1 MIPTSS
7 SATTN
12 GCDNISSNCVIW
24 QGPDIACI
32 DLCNGDTVSE
42 VVAKLATEVCDL
54 ITNGVS
60 SNPSLTGLNL
70 DCLNIKGVTP
80 TTLVPVLQAMVVQ
93 ICANRSPSSSSE
105 TEKAQVQAN
114 LPIMTLPACFLPYN
128 DANGNPVTQLRL
140 DEFATLTAQKVCTNL
155 SSINVIQSTL
165 SNYSTRLAVLE
176 GCVLING
183 ACSNAVVET
192 KIIPAPCVIAGGQL
206 TDVSVVLQALQI
218 KYCSLEAAVGL
229 PSAINNTISQSVI
242 TASYTTL
249 ANKAVSYG
257 SIAGWNTSPAT
268 FAQSMQN
275 AWIVIDDMYTA
286 VTNIQ
291 TNCCPTGCDR
301 VVFGYVTSN
310 ILTQGEITSLN
321 FNFESSTIPAT
332 FNDCAGSTVIRITD
346 ALNNVITQTVSVSS
360 LQNDA
365 SGVLVSLPTL
375 NTNQNL
381 TVSVAFCA
389 TDGTDT
395 CSDTILSTVTG
406 VVPCPTEIIM
416 SAITSTSATVSFV
429 NLIGLTAVYT
439 IDILD
444 SSNVL
449 VATFVQ
455 NSPGA
460 SVSHNFTGLIP
471 GTNYTARVTVA
482 KGGTIV
488 VCPNTQAFSTIS
500 ADALCDTGMDVA
512 FILDYTASM
521 GNQVDAIK
529 AGITTVIST
538 IINESSPNDYR
549 LGLVLADEGPTSTP
563 NYATSVE
570 YVALPASQKVINTG
584 STSWQYIT
592 AVEMF
597 QTNNTSTFQ
606 TQLAKINTGAP
617 TANWPLGSGV
627 NGPEP
632 TDMAIGLV
640 VEANQFLGAFRSGV
654 AKYLIIITD
663 NLPSGDDDAFNATDV
678 ARLNSLQV
686 TCSLAGIKCF
696 VLGEGVNRT
705 YTPSGGSATYPWRT
719 FATGTNGNWN
729 VDSSPATISSQIVN
743 GCAVV

>member
-70 DCLNIKGVTP
+70 DCLNIPGVTP

-93 ICANRSPSSSSE
+93 ICANKSPSSSSE

-176 GCVLING
+176 GCVLVNG
-183 ACSNAVVET
+183 ACSNAVVEAQ
-192 KIIPAPCVIAGGQL
+192 IIPAPCVIAGGQL
-206 TDVSVVLQALQI
+206 TNVSVVLQALQI

-291 TNCCPTGCDR
+291 TNCCPTGCER

-360 LQNDA
+360 LQNNA
-365 SGVLVSLPTL
+365 SGVSVGLSTL

-406 VVPCPTEIIM
+406 VVPCPTEITM
-416 SAITSTSATVSFV
+416 SAINSTSATVSFV
-429 NLIGLTAVYT
+429 NSIGLTAVYT

-449 VATFVQ
+449 VGTFVQ

-460 SVSHNFTGLIP
+460 TVSHNFTGLIP
-471 GTNYTARVTVA
+471 GTNYTTRVTVA

-521 GNQVDAIK
+521 GNEVDAIK

-538 IINESSPNDYR
+538 IITESSPNDYR

-570 YVALPASQKVINTG
+570 YVALPASQRIINTG
-584 STSWQYIT
+584 STSWQFIT

-597 QTNNTSTFQ
+597 ATNNTSTFQ
-606 TQLAKINTGAP
+606 AQLAKINTGVP

-632 TDMAIGLV
+632 TDTAIGLV

-663 NLPSGDDDAFNATDV
+663 NLPSGDDDAFDATDV

-696 VLGEGVNRT
+696 VLGAGVNRT

>member
-93 ICANRSPSSSSE
+93 ICANKSPSSSSE

-301 VVFGYVTSN
+301 VVFGYVTNN

-360 LQNDA
+360 LQNNA
-365 SGVLVSLPTL
+365 SGVSVSIPTL

-406 VVPCPTEIIM
+406 IVPCPTAITM

-455 NSPGA
+455 NSPGIN
-460 SVSHNFTGLIP
+460 VSHNFTGLIP
-471 GTNYTARVTVA
+471 GTNYTTRVTVA

-521 GNQVDAIK
+521 GSEINAIK

-538 IINESSPNDYR
+538 IITESSPNDYR

-584 STSWQYIT
+584 SASWQYIT

-696 VLGEGVNRT
+696 VLGAGVNRT

>member
-12 GCDNISSNCVIW
+12 GCNNISSNCVIW

-54 ITNGVS
+54 ITNGVV
-60 SNPSLTGLNL
+60 SNPSLTGLDL
-70 DCLNIKGVTP
+70 TCLNIPGVTP

-93 ICANRSPSSSSE
+93 ICANKPGSTSSE
-105 TEKAQVQAN
+105 TRKAQVQAD
-114 LPIMTLPACFLPYN
+114 LPIMTLPLCLQY
-128 DANGNPVTQLRL
+128 DDVNGNPVTQLRL
-140 DEFATLTAQKVCTNL
+140 DLFATLIAQQVCNNL

-165 SNYSTRLAVLE
+165 TSYNTRLATLE
-176 GCVLING
+176 ACVLP
-183 ACSNAVVET
+183 CSGAVVEAQVVPT
-192 KIIPAPCVIAGGQL
+192 CIINVGQL
-206 TDVSVVLQALQI
+206 TNVSTLLLALEI
-218 KYCSLEAAVGL
+218 RYCALEAAVGL
-229 PSAINNTISQSVI
+229 PTAINNTISQSVI
-242 TASYTTL
+242 TASDITL
-249 ANKAVSYG
+249 TNTSVSYG
-257 SIAGWNTSPAT
+257 SIAGWNTSPVN

-275 AWIVIDDMYTA
+275 AWVVIDDMYA
-286 VTNIQ
+286 AITNIQ
-291 TNCCPTGCDR
+291 INCCPTGCDQ

-321 FNFESSTIPAT
+321 FNFQTSTIPAT
-332 FNDCAGSTVIRITD
+332 FNDCAGSTVIKITD

-360 LQNDA
+360 LQNNA
-365 SGVLVSLPTL
+365 SGVSVGLPTL

-406 VVPCPTEIIM
+406 VVPCPTEITM
-416 SAITSTSATVSFV
+416 SAINSTSATVSFV
-429 NLIGLTAVYT
+429 NQIGLTAVYT

-460 SVSHNFTGLIP
+460 TVSHTFTGLIP
-471 GTNYTARVTVA
+471 GTNYTTRVTVA
-482 KGGTIV
+482 KGGTTV
-488 VCPNTQAFSTIS
+488 VCPNTQTFSTITGV
-500 ADALCDTGMDVA
+500 APCDTGMDVA

-521 GNQVDAIK
+521 GTEIESIK
-529 AGITTVIST
+529 AGITTVISS
-538 IINESSPNDYR
+538 IISESSPNDYR
-549 LGLVLADEGPTSTP
+549 LGLVLADEGSTSTP
-563 NYATSVE
+563 NYNTSVE
-570 YVALPASQKVINTG
+570 YLALPASQRVINTG
-584 STSWQYIT
+584 STTWQFIT

-597 QTNNTSTFQ
+597 ATNNTSTFQ
-606 TQLAKINTGAP
+606 AQLAKINTGSP
-617 TANWPLGSGV
+617 TANWPLGSGI

-632 TDMAIGLV
+632 TDTAIGLV

-696 VLGEGVNRT
+696 VLGVGVDRG
-705 YTPSGGSATYPWRT
+705 YTPPGGSVTYPWRT
-719 FATGTNGNWN
+719 FALGTNGNWN
-729 VDSSPATISSQIVN
+729 LDSSPATISSQIVN
-743 GCAVV
+743 GCADV

>member
-12 GCDNISSNCVIW
+12 GCNNISSNCVIW

-54 ITNGVS
+54 ITNGVV
-60 SNPSLTGLNL
+60 SNPSLTGLDL
-70 DCLNIKGVTP
+70 TCLNIPGVTP
-80 TTLVPVLQAMVVQ
+80 TALVPVLQAMVVQ
-93 ICANRSPSSSSE
+93 ICANKPGSTSSE
-105 TEKAQVQAN
+105 TQKAQVQAD
-114 LPIMTLPACFLPYN
+114 LPIMTLPLCLQY
-128 DANGNPVTQLRL
+128 DDVNGNPVTQLRL
-140 DEFATLTAQKVCTNL
+140 DLFATLIAQQVCNNL

-165 SNYSTRLAVLE
+165 TSYNTRLATLE
-176 GCVLING
+176 ACVLP
-183 ACSNAVVET
+183 CSGAVVEAQVVPT
-192 KIIPAPCVIAGGQL
+192 CIINVGQL
-206 TDVSVVLQALQI
+206 TNVSTLLLALEI
-218 KYCSLEAAVGL
+218 RYCALEAAVGL
-229 PSAINNTISQSVI
+229 PTAINNTISQSVI
-242 TASYTTL
+242 TASYITL
-249 ANKAVSYG
+249 TNTSVSYG
-257 SIAGWNTSPAT
+257 SIAGWNTSPVN

-275 AWIVIDDMYTA
+275 AWVVIDDMYA
-286 VTNIQ
+286 AITNIQ
-291 TNCCPTGCDR
+291 INCCPTGCDQ

-321 FNFESSTIPAT
+321 FNFQTSTIPAT
-332 FNDCAGSTVIRITD
+332 FNDCAGSTVIKITD

-360 LQNDA
+360 LQNNA
-365 SGVLVSLPTL
+365 SGVSVGLPTL

-406 VVPCPTEIIM
+406 VVPCPTEITM
-416 SAITSTSATVSFV
+416 SAINSTSATVSFV
-429 NLIGLTAVYT
+429 NQIGLTAVYT

-460 SVSHNFTGLIP
+460 TVSHTFTGLIP
-471 GTNYTARVTVA
+471 GTNYTTRVTVA
-482 KGGTIV
+482 KGGTTV
-488 VCPNTQAFSTIS
+488 VCPNTQTFSTITGV
-500 ADALCDTGMDVA
+500 AACDTGMDVA

-521 GNQVDAIK
+521 GTEIESIK

-538 IINESSPNDYR
+538 IITESSPNDYR
-549 LGLVLADEGPTSTP
+549 LGLVLADEGSTSTP
-563 NYATSVE
+563 NYNTSVE
-570 YVALPASQKVINTG
+570 YLALPASQRVINTG
-584 STSWQYIT
+584 STTWQFIT

-597 QTNNTSTFQ
+597 ATNNTSTFQ
-606 TQLAKINTGAP
+606 AQLAKINTGSP

-632 TDMAIGLV
+632 TDTAIGLV

-696 VLGEGVNRT
+696 VLGVGVDRT
-705 YTPSGGSATYPWRT
+705 YTPPGGSVTYPWRT
-719 FATGTNGNWN
+719 FALGTNGNWN
-729 VDSSPATISSQIVN
+729 LDSSPATISSQIVN
-743 GCAVV
+743 GCADV

>member
-12 GCDNISSNCVIW
+12 GCNNISSNCVIW

-54 ITNGVS
+54 ITNGVV
-60 SNPSLTGLNL
+60 SNPSLTGLDL
-70 DCLNIKGVTP
+70 TCLNIPGVTP
-80 TTLVPVLQAMVVQ
+80 TALVPVLQAMVVQ
-93 ICANRSPSSSSE
+93 ICANKPGSTSSE
-105 TEKAQVQAN
+105 TQKAQVQAD
-114 LPIMTLPACFLPYN
+114 LPIMTLPLCLQY
-128 DANGNPVTQLRL
+128 DDVNGNPVTQLRL
-140 DEFATLTAQKVCTNL
+140 DLFATLIAQQVCNNL

-165 SNYSTRLAVLE
+165 TSYNTRLATLE
-176 GCVLING
+176 ACVLP
-183 ACSNAVVET
+183 CSGAVVEAQVVPT
-192 KIIPAPCVIAGGQL
+192 CIINVGQL
-206 TDVSVVLQALQI
+206 TNVSTLLLALEI
-218 KYCSLEAAVGL
+218 RYCALEAAVGL
-229 PSAINNTISQSVI
+229 PTAINNTISQSVI
-242 TASYTTL
+242 TASYITL
-249 ANKAVSYG
+249 TNTSVSYG
-257 SIAGWNTSPAT
+257 SIAGWNTSPVN

-275 AWIVIDDMYTA
+275 AWVVIDDMYA
-286 VTNIQ
+286 AITNIQ
-291 TNCCPTGCDR
+291 INCCPTGCDQ

-321 FNFESSTIPAT
+321 FNFQTSTIPAT
-332 FNDCAGSTVIRITD
+332 FNDCAGSTVIKITD

-360 LQNDA
+360 LQNNA
-365 SGVLVSLPTL
+365 SGVSVGLPTL

-406 VVPCPTEIIM
+406 VVPCPTEITM
-416 SAITSTSATVSFV
+416 SAINSTSATVSFV

-460 SVSHNFTGLIP
+460 TVSHTFTGLIP
-471 GTNYTARVTVA
+471 GTNYTTRVTVA
-482 KGGTIV
+482 KGGTTV
-488 VCPNTQAFSTIS
+488 VCPNTQAFSTITGV
-500 ADALCDTGMDVA
+500 APCDTGMDVA

-521 GNQVDAIK
+521 GTEIESIK
-529 AGITTVIST
+529 AGITTVISS
-538 IINESSPNDYR
+538 IISESSPNDYR
-549 LGLVLADEGPTSTP
+549 LGLVLADEGSTSTP
-563 NYATSVE
+563 TYNTSVE
-570 YVALPASQKVINTG
+570 YLALPASQRVINTG
-584 STSWQYIT
+584 STTWQFIT

-597 QTNNTSTFQ
+597 ATNNTSTFQ
-606 TQLAKINTGAP
+606 AQLAKINTGAP
-617 TANWPLGSGV
+617 TANWPIGSGV

-632 TDMAIGLV
+632 TDTAIGLV

-696 VLGEGVNRT
+696 VLGAGVDRG
-705 YTPSGGSATYPWRT
+705 YTPSGGSVTYPWRT
-719 FATGTNGNWN
+719 FALGTDGNWN
-729 VDSSPATISSQIVN
+729 LDSSPATISSQIVN
-743 GCAVV
+743 GCADV

>member
-12 GCDNISSNCVIW
+12 GCNNISSNCVIW

-54 ITNGVS
+54 ITNGVV
-60 SNPSLTGLNL
+60 SNPSLTGLDL
-70 DCLNIKGVTP
+70 TCLNIPGVTP
-80 TTLVPVLQAMVVQ
+80 TALVPVLQAMVVQ
-93 ICANRSPSSSSE
+93 ICANKPGSTSSE
-105 TEKAQVQAN
+105 TQKAQVQAD
-114 LPIMTLPACFLPYN
+114 LPIMTLPLCLQY
-128 DANGNPVTQLRL
+128 DDVNGNPVTQLRL
-140 DEFATLTAQKVCTNL
+140 DLFATLIAQQVCNNL

-165 SNYSTRLAVLE
+165 TSYNTRLATLE
-176 GCVLING
+176 ACVLP
-183 ACSNAVVET
+183 CSGAVVEAQVVPT
-192 KIIPAPCVIAGGQL
+192 CIINVGQL
-206 TDVSVVLQALQI
+206 TNVSTLLLALEI
-218 KYCSLEAAVGL
+218 RYCALEAAVGL
-229 PSAINNTISQSVI
+229 PTAINNTISQSVI
-242 TASYTTL
+242 TASYITL
-249 ANKAVSYG
+249 TNTSVSYG
-257 SIAGWNTSPAT
+257 SIAGWNTSPVN

-275 AWIVIDDMYTA
+275 AWVVIDDMYA
-286 VTNIQ
+286 AITNIQ
-291 TNCCPTGCDR
+291 INCCPTGCDQ

-321 FNFESSTIPAT
+321 FNFQTSTIPAT
-332 FNDCAGSTVIRITD
+332 FNDCAGSTVIKITD

-360 LQNDA
+360 LQNNA
-365 SGVLVSLPTL
+365 SGVSVGLPTL

-406 VVPCPTEIIM
+406 VVPCPTAITM

-429 NLIGLTAVYT
+429 NQIGLTAVYT

-460 SVSHNFTGLIP
+460 TVSHTFTGLIP
-471 GTNYTARVTVA
+471 GTNYTTRVTVA
-482 KGGTIV
+482 KGGTTV
-488 VCPNTQAFSTIS
+488 VCPNTQTFSTITGV
-500 ADALCDTGMDVA
+500 APCDTGMDVA

-521 GNQVDAIK
+521 GTEIESIK

-538 IINESSPNDYR
+538 IITESSPNDYR
-549 LGLVLADEGPTSTP
+549 LGLVLADEGSTSTP
-563 NYATSVE
+563 NYNTSVE
-570 YVALPASQKVINTG
+570 YLALPASQRVINTG
-584 STSWQYIT
+584 STTWQFIT

-597 QTNNTSTFQ
+597 ATNNTSTFQ
-606 TQLAKINTGAP
+606 AQLAKINTGSP

-627 NGPEP
+627 SGPEP
-632 TDMAIGLV
+632 TDTAIGLV

-696 VLGEGVNRT
+696 VLGVGVDRG
-705 YTPSGGSATYPWRT
+705 YTPPGGSVTYPWRT
-719 FATGTNGNWN
+719 FALGTNGNWN
-729 VDSSPATISSQIVN
+729 LDSSPATISSQIVN
-743 GCAVV
+743 GCADV